1 MTKSFRIRLWLAC
14 LAVAPAVNA
23 QIQIEQ
29 VLGQAAM
36 AYEVLVRPRPGVSL
50 GQLAA
55 AFDSDSVRPFGSSGW
70 VKVRSRSMGASS
82 LVVAANVSSL
92 ISAAHPNYVIR
103 ALETQPS
110 DPDFG
115 TLWGLRNTGQ
125 TVRGQAGIPAADI
138 GAAKAWDITLGSRA
152 TLVGVIDTGIDY
164 RHPDLLDNVW
174 TATVP
179 YSITLGDTQYTCP
192 AGSHGFN
199 AIALNCDPLDDN
211 NHGTHV
217 SGIIGAR
224 GNNGL
229 GVTGVNW
236 KTSLVAIK
244 VLNLFGTA
252 SVADAINGIEAAVQM
267 KAQGLNIQVLNASWS
282 TGTASAALEQAIV
295 NAQAAGL
302 LFVAAAGNSASS
314 NDGSLSTY
322 PASFH
327 QPNIVS
333 VAATDNR
340 DQLASFSSYGANSVH
355 LAAPGMDVL
364 STFIGGGYASL
375 SGTSMAAPHVS
386 GAAALILSR
395 CGLNTAALK
404 QLLLNSV
411 DAVPALRGVTMTGG
425 RLNVYRALQQCGATA
440 VPDFQLSASP
450 PSLTIVPGEAG
461 STTISVQQFFGLTG
475 SVSLSLSGL
484 PAGVTAAFSPQTL
497 AGSGPSRLSFAV
509 DPSVARGTY
518 PLVVTGTDSTGAVIN
533 RVSLS
538 LAIYAPDFSL
548 SGPSSAQMTS
558 AAALPLTISIATL
571 GGFNR
576 TVQLSARGLPAGV
589 TAAFTP
595 PTVTGS
601 GVSILT
607 FTASSV
613 TPIGNFAIPV
623 QGVSGAMVRT
633 VTIALGVAAP
643 PDIALT
649 ALPSVLTAAPGGPA
663 STTINIEPLARFEG
677 VVSLTCPVLPVG
689 FRCSFSPATIST
701 IGSST
706 LAIVAAP
713 NAALGTHP
721 IAVQASSGALVRTT
735 TVQFNVVALPTLAVS
750 LPASLD
756 VGANG
761 VVVVTLPSLAPA
773 GGVDVMLTNSNAAAA
788 GLSLTSLYIPAGQAS
803 SSRAR
808 ISGLGAGQTTI
819 TALANGYGPGSAL
832 LPVGSQNGTLTFSPA
847 SLNLTLPASQTGP
860 ASQTVALT
868 LSPPAPA
875 AGLIVTLNSS
885 NPAVASVPV
894 SVTVPGNASQVAVP
908 VSAVASGATTLTATA
923 ASYTAAMASV
933 TVSSASSPLV
943 IQTTSLATGQIGE
956 AYAQALSAT
965 GGVKPY
971 AWSLVGGTLPS
982 GMMLNPASGLLGGI
996 PLATASR
1003 APLTFR
1009 VTDAS
1014 ASPQSVTLTL
1024 ALTIGAA
1031 APRESIIFPANLTL
1045 AVATEATLAV
1055 QLSSPAPA
1063 AGLVLTLKSNNSSVA
1078 RLNVDTLFIPGGQSS
1093 SSRTRVSGLA
1103 AGLALITAEADG
1115 YASATVAV
1123 QVSGSTGTLAFA
1135 PATFSFAGPGTQN
1148 VTLTLSPPAP
1158 ATGLTIQLSSSN
1170 AAAASAPASVTVSAN
1185 ASSIAIPITAMGP
1198 GQSVVGATAAN
1209 YGPGS
1214 LLVTVSTL
1222 PAGLTITST
1231 SLATGEEGQP
1241 YAQTLAA
1248 VGGTKPYTWSVTGTL
1263 PAGLTLNS
1271 LTGVLIGIPQAAS
1284 ANTALLFRVA
1294 DSGTPAKSAFVS
1306 LSLNITGAGPVG
1318 ESILMVTN
1326 LALAAG
1332 TETALIVQISSPAPV
1347 GGLDLV
1353 LTNDNP
1359 AVAGLN
1365 VNTLFIPAGQMST
1378 SRTRVSGR
1386 SAGLARVTVSAPN
1399 SAPRFAPASVAVQVS
1414 GLAGTNQ

>member
-1 MTKSFRIRLWLAC
+1 MTKSFRIPLWVAC

-115 TLWGLRNTGQ
+115 
-125 TVRGQAGIPAADI
+125 
-138 GAAKAWDITLGSRA
+138 
-152 TLVGVIDTGIDY
+152 
-164 RHPDLLDNVW
+164 
-174 TATVP
+174 
-179 YSITLGDTQYTCP
+179 
-192 AGSHGFN
+192 
-199 AIALNCDPLDDN
+199 
-211 NHGTHV
+211 
-217 SGIIGAR
+217 
-224 GNNGL
+224 
-229 GVTGVNW
+229 
-236 KTSLVAIK
+236 
-244 VLNLFGTA
+244 
-252 SVADAINGIEAAVQM
+252 
-267 KAQGLNIQVLNASWS
+267 
-282 TGTASAALEQAIV
+282 
-295 NAQAAGL
+295 
-302 LFVAAAGNSASS
+302 
-314 NDGSLSTY
+314 
-322 PASFH
+322 
-327 QPNIVS
+327 
-333 VAATDNR
+333 
-340 DQLASFSSYGANSVH
+340 
-355 LAAPGMDVL
+355 
-364 STFIGGGYASL
+364 
-375 SGTSMAAPHVS
+375 
-386 GAAALILSR
+386 
-395 CGLNTAALK
+395 
-404 QLLLNSV
+404 
-411 DAVPALRGVTMTGG
+411 
-425 RLNVYRALQQCGATA
+425 
-440 VPDFQLSASP
+440 
-450 PSLTIVPGEAG
+450 
-461 STTISVQQFFGLTG
+461 
-475 SVSLSLSGL
+475 
-484 PAGVTAAFSPQTL
+484 
-497 AGSGPSRLSFAV
+497 
-509 DPSVARGTY
+509 
-518 PLVVTGTDSTGAVIN
+518 
-533 RVSLS
+533 
-538 LAIYAPDFSL
+538 
-548 SGPSSAQMTS
+548 
-558 AAALPLTISIATL
+558 
-571 GGFNR
+571 
-576 TVQLSARGLPAGV
+576 
-589 TAAFTP
+589 
-595 PTVTGS
+595 
-601 GVSILT
+601 
-607 FTASSV
+607 
-613 TPIGNFAIPV
+613 
-623 QGVSGAMVRT
+623 
-633 VTIALGVAAP
+633 
-643 PDIALT
+643 
-649 ALPSVLTAAPGGPA
+649 
-663 STTINIEPLARFEG
+663 
-677 VVSLTCPVLPVG
+677 
-689 FRCSFSPATIST
+689 
-701 IGSST
+701 
-706 LAIVAAP
+706 
-713 NAALGTHP
+713 
-721 IAVQASSGALVRTT
+721 
-735 TVQFNVVALPTLAVS
+735 
-750 LPASLD
+750 
-756 VGANG
+756 
-761 VVVVTLPSLAPA
+761 
-773 GGVDVMLTNSNAAAA
+773 
-788 GLSLTSLYIPAGQAS
+788 
-803 SSRAR
+803 
-808 ISGLGAGQTTI
+808 
-819 TALANGYGPGSAL
+819 
-832 LPVGSQNGTLTFSPA
+832 
-847 SLNLTLPASQTGP
+847 
-860 ASQTVALT
+860 
-868 LSPPAPA
+868 
-875 AGLIVTLNSS
+875 
-885 NPAVASVPV
+885 
-894 SVTVPGNASQVAVP
+894 
-908 VSAVASGATTLTATA
+908 
-923 ASYTAAMASV
+923 
-933 TVSSASSPLV
+933 
-943 IQTTSLATGQIGE
+943 
-956 AYAQALSAT
+956 
-965 GGVKPY
+965 
-971 AWSLVGGTLPS
+971 
-982 GMMLNPASGLLGGI
+982 
-996 PLATASR
+996 
-1003 APLTFR
+1003 
-1009 VTDAS
+1009 
-1014 ASPQSVTLTL
+1014 
-1024 ALTIGAA
+1024 IGAA

-1045 AVATEATLAV
+1045 AVATEATLAL

-1347 GGLDLV
+1347 GGLDLL